1 MFIDHGVG
9 VVIGETAVVGR
20 DVLIYQGVTLGGT
33 GKDTGKR
40 HPTIEEGVMLSAGA
54 KVLGPITVGAHSK
67 VGAGSVVLKDV
78 PPHCTV
84 VGVPGRIVKQKD
96 KRVDEQTIQ
105 QLPDPVQEEIKRLRE
120 RLDRLEGR
128 AASAAKRQAD
138 EE

>member
-1 MFIDHGVG
+1 
-9 VVIGETAVVGR
+9 
-20 DVLIYQGVTLGGT
+20 
-33 GKDTGKR
+33 
-40 HPTIEEGVMLSAGA
+40 MLSAGA